1 MFLQTT
7 YALQLT
13 FFFKEKSLAVTLHW
27 FLSKL
32 FLFFLSLFRLL
43 YSLAFQGYDLCC
55 IYKHIAPSIQGP
67 IFQNQNRYP
76 RKAREY
82 FQKKEKKM
90 SEQSNIKWLQMLSV
104 HISNINI
111 QEKVFIILEFHHI
124 CFPIRHIL
132 GYGWPQ
138 LIQIF
143 CPTCNS
149 LYEEKK

>member
-1 MFLQTT
+1 ML
-7 YALQLT
+7 Y
-13 FFFKEKSLAVTLHW
+13 SW
-27 FLSKL
+27 
-32 FLFFLSLFRLL
+32 LFFLKRKVLLSLYIGSFPNCFFFFYHCFDCFTLWPFKDMICVVYISILHPQYKVQYFKIRIDTQERLE
-43 YSLAFQGYDLCC
+43 
-55 IYKHIAPSIQGP
+55 SIS
-67 IFQNQNRYP
+67 
-76 RKAREY
+76 
-82 FQKKEKKM
+82 KKKKKKM

-149 LYEEKK
+149 LYEEKKWIITF